1 MQWENNIKK
10 TLEKRRIE
18 PSAASWDS
26 LANRLDVADKKKIK
40 MPFWWM
46 GIAAS
51 LIGVLLM
58 TNVFFKDNPADAQK
72 PVIVDV
78 QKPVDKKLLTEPVS
92 GQHLATESET
102 VKNVEM
108 TEKETSINQFIKDK
122 NTLDLATPIQST
134 IAKTEKTATSEQV
147 ELEAEKQSF
156 EDKKVSEIV
165 AHINEIKSQ
174 GQTVTDADIEALL
187 LKAQKEIT
195 FQSVLKESTMTVDA
209 NSLLQDVES
218 ELQQSFRNKIFEAL
232 KNSYETIK
240 TAVAERNN

>member
-26 LANRLDVADKKKIK
+26 LANRLDTADKKKTK

-78 QKPVDKKLLTEPVS
+78 QKPVDKKPLMEPVS

-108 TEKETSINQFIKDK
+108 TEKETSINQLIKDK
-122 NTLDLATPIQST
+122 NTLDLATPIQSN
-134 IAKTEKTATSEQV
+134 IAKTEITATSEQV

-165 AHINEIKSQ
+165 AQINEIKSQ
-174 GQTVTDADIEALL
+174 GQTVTDANIEALL

-232 KNSYETIK
+232 KNSYETVK

>member
-26 LANRLDVADKKKIK
+26 LANRLDTADKKKTK

-46 GIAAS
+46 GIAAG

-78 QKPVDKKLLTEPVS
+78 QKPVDKKPLMEPVS

-165 AHINEIKSQ
+165 AQINEIKSQ

-232 KNSYETIK
+232 KNSYETVK

>member
-58 TNVFFKDNPADAQK
+58 TNAFFKDNPADAQK

-165 AHINEIKSQ
+165 AQINEIKSQ

-232 KNSYETIK
+232 KNSYETVK

>member
-26 LANRLDVADKKKIK
+26 LVNRLDTADKKKTK

-46 GIAAS
+46 GIAAG

-78 QKPVDKKLLTEPVS
+78 QKPVDKKPLMEPVS

-165 AHINEIKSQ
+165 AQINEIKSQ

-232 KNSYETIK
+232 KNSYETVK

>member
-10 TLEKRRIE
+10 TLENRRIE

-165 AHINEIKSQ
+165 AQINEIKSQ

-232 KNSYETIK
+232 KNSYETVK

>member
-232 KNSYETIK
+232 KNSYETVK

>member
-26 LANRLDVADKKKIK
+26 LANRLDVADKKKNK

-51 LIGVLLM
+51 LIGVLLI
-58 TNVFFKDNPADAQK
+58 TNVFFKDNPADSQK

-78 QKPVDKKLLTEPVS
+78 QKPVDKKLLTEPSSV
-92 GQHLATESET
+92 QHLATESET

-108 TEKETSINQFIKDK
+108 TEKETSINQLIKDK

-147 ELEAEKQSF
+147 ELEAENQSF

-165 AHINEIKSQ
+165 VQINDLRSK

-187 LKAQKEIT
+187 LKAQKEIA
-195 FQSVLKESTMTVDA
+195 FQNVLKESVQTVDA
-209 NSLLQDVES
+209 NSLLQDVED

-232 KNSYETIK
+232 KNSYETVK

>member
-1 MQWENNIKK
+1 MQWEYNIKK

-232 KNSYETIK
+232 KNSYETVK